1 MRNPAYAISL
11 ELRAE
16 LAALCWL
23 ALVSGGT
30 GGWPIDE
37 LMRER
42 EAVADLHQVLIEAL
56 RAMLGLCGIDG
67 TVDGKSTPCVRRWL
81 HDSRS

>member
-1 MRNPAYAISL
+1 M
-11 ELRAE
+11 ELHPY

-23 ALVSGGT
+23 VLIPGGT

-67 TVDGKSTPCVRRWL
+67 TVDGKPIPEGQCVMRRL
-81 HDSRS
+81 HDSTR